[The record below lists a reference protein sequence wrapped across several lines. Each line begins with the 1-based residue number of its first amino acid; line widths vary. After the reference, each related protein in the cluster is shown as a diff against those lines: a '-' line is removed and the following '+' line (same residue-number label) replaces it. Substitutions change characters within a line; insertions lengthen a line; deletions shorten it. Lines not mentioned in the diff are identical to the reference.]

1 MKKRKIAFFDW
12 DGTLSADGKT
22 VSAENRAA
30 VAAFRAA
37 GNFAVLCTGRCLGFL
52 PPAALTLPM
61 DGVIAGAGI
70 DVQVKEPMAADNPL
84 LTAPHCILTPHIA
97 WAPFETRVR
106 LIDRVAENLSAFQNG
121 NPFNTVI

>member
-1 MKKRKIAFFDW
+1 MEEIILKNKKHGMSVLLITIAVYI
-12 DGTLSADGKT
+12 LAI
-22 VSAENRAA
+22 A
-30 VAAFRAA
+30 
-37 GNFAVLCTGRCLGFL
+37 
-52 PPAALTLPM
+52 
-61 DGVIAGAGI
+61 GVIAGAGI

-121 NPFNTVI
+121 SPINTVI